1 VKRPGFK
8 QTLERPDFDGGAL
21 LDSGRRDWL
30 ISRFELDRRKQT
42 KCPATPRAIVKDQAP
57 ELTRMVGFEVEGD
70 QGGDQVERGAGAR
83 ASHLEFLN
91 TLRIA
96 AR

>member
-1 VKRPGFK
+1 
-8 QTLERPDFDGGAL
+8 L
-21 LDSGRRDWL
+21 LDSGCRDWL
-30 ISRFELDRRKQT
+30 ISSFELDRRKQT
-42 KCPATPRAIVKDQAP
+42 RCPATPRVIAKDQAP

-83 ASHLEFLN
+83 AWHLEFLS